1 MNLYIDK
8 TAIMN
13 VIGCLFKNSDLLE
26 NEEYKFAEEDFVEKL
41 PKIIYGALNN
51 LYIDGIKKFDLI
63 ILDDYLSKIQ
73 SVYPLFQ
80 QKGVEYIQHCLEI
93 SVLENFEY
101 YFERM
106 KKFTLLRTM
115 DSCGVNMKWFYDPTI
130 PVLNIREIEE
140 QENRLNNTSLVD
152 IGIMIDKHIENI
164 KLQCVLEDNKVGLQA
179 GEGIKE
185 LIEKYKQ
192 SPDFGIPMYGKFINT
207 ITRGARLTK
216 FYLRSAATGKGKSRT
231 MIADACMFACNELFE
246 VETMKWKAN
255 NTKEPTL
262 YITTEQTV
270 EEIQTMML
278 AFISDV
284 DESKI
289 LEGNASFD
297 ELSRLAKASQI
308 IGESPLYIV
317 ACPDFSL
324 EDIENI
330 IKINIKKFGIK
341 YVCYDYLHTSMKI
354 LEEITRRSGGVRLR
368 EDNILFMLSVSLKD
382 LCNKYQ
388 IFIITST
395 QLNGKV
401 KIAIIYLFLLTNR
414 GNF

>member
-1 MNLYIDK
+1 
-8 TAIMN
+8 
-13 VIGCLFKNSDLLE
+13 
-26 NEEYKFAEEDFVEKL
+26 
-41 PKIIYGALNN
+41 
-51 LYIDGIKKFDLI
+51 
-63 ILDDYLSKIQ
+63 
-73 SVYPLFQ
+73 
-80 QKGVEYIQHCLEI
+80 
-93 SVLENFEY
+93 
-101 YFERM
+101 M

-308 IGESPLYIV
+308 IEESPLYIV